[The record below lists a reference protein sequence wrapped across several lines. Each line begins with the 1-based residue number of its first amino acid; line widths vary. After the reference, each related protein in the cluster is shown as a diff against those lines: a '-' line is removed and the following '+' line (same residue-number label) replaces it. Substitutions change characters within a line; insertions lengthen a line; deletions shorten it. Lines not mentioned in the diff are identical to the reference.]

1 MNDLLQQFDALGKPR
16 VLVIGDVMLDRYTW
30 GDVGRLSP
38 EAPVPILHPDS
49 DDVRL
54 GGAASVAA
62 LLRGLEAEVTL
73 VGLVGADVTGRI
85 VRRLVKEASI
95 NPTTLVEDLDRP
107 TTEKTRLMG
116 RSEGKHSQQLLRV
129 DRESLEPLSLVQ
141 ERELIRTIQQAALDA
156 QVILVSDY
164 GKGVCSQRL
173 LKHVRRIAKTQNVP
187 VFVDP
192 ARGAPYEQYRGF
204 TAVVPNRAEAEGAV
218 GQLIITPSDGLAV
231 AETLRMLWRFETVFV
246 KLDRDGIVLASPE
259 AGVKA
264 HLPART
270 RNVFDVT
277 GAGDMVLAMLG
288 LARASGL
295 SWSAAAELAN
305 VAAGL
310 EVERHGVQVVN
321 RDEIRRQ
328 LGGGGE
334 KTRSKIV
341 TLDQLFQQRELYR
354 LAGQKV
360 VLTNGCFDLL
370 HPGHITHLEQA
381 ARLGDVLIV
390 AANSDSSIR
399 RLKGPDRPLFKQPDR
414 ALMLAALSCVDY
426 VLVFDQ
432 DTPHQILWRLKPDVL
447 CKGGD
452 YTGIGEVVGHE
463 VVQAYGGEVCVTTKT
478 CDVSTSKLVR
488 SLARPA

>member
-30 GDVGRLSP
+30 GDVARLSP

-62 LLRGLEAEVTL
+62 LLRGLAADVTL
-73 VGLVGADVTGRI
+73 VGLVGADATGRL
-85 VRRLVKEASI
+85 VRRLVKEAGI
-95 NPTTLVEDLDRP
+95 NPTTLLEDLDRP

-116 RSEGKHSQQLLRV
+116 RAEGKHSQQLLRV
-129 DRESLEPLSLVQ
+129 DRESLEPLSLAQ
-141 ERELIRTIQQAALDA
+141 ERELIRTIQQSALDA
-156 QVILVSDY
+156 QIILVSDY
-164 GKGVCSQRL
+164 GKGVCTPRV
-173 LKHVRRIAKTQNVP
+173 LKHIRRIARKQQIP

-192 ARGAPYEQYRGF
+192 ARRTPYEVYRGF
-204 TAVVPNRAEAEGAV
+204 TAIVPNRAEAEAAV
-218 GQLIITPSDGLAV
+218 GQLIVTPTDGLAV
-231 AETLRMLWRFETVFV
+231 AETLRMLWGFETVLV
-246 KLDRDGIVLASPE
+246 KLDRDGIVLASPD
-259 AGVKA
+259 AGAQA

-288 LARASGL
+288 LARASGS

-305 VAAGL
+305 IAAGL
-310 EVERHGVQVVN
+310 EVERHGVQIVS

-328 LGGGGE
+328 LGGGSE
-334 KTRSKIV
+334 KSRDKIV
-341 TLDQLFQQRELYR
+341 SIEQLSQRRDLYR

-370 HPGHITHLEQA
+370 HPGHVTHLEQA
-381 ARLGDVLIV
+381 AQLGDALIV
-390 AANSDSSIR
+390 AINSDSSIR
-399 RLKGPDRPLFKQPDR
+399 RLKGPDRPLLKQPDR
-414 ALMLAALSCVDY
+414 ALMLAALSCVDH

-432 DTPHQILWRLKPDVL
+432 DTPHQLLWRLKPDVL

-452 YTGIGEVVGHE
+452 YGGVADVVGHE
-463 VVQAYGGEVCVTTKT
+463 VVQAYGGEVCVTKRT
-478 CDVSTSKLVR
+478 CDASTSKLAK